1 MCESRTH
8 HTSTDINPKGLIP
21 AIEYRGKALY
31 KLLILCKSA
40 YPNHKSHLY
49 PTPLHWL
56 DSNNPNMMI

>member
-1 MCESRTH
+1 MSESCTH
-8 HTSTDINPKGLIP
+8 HMSTDIKGLVP

-31 KLLILCKSA
+31 KLLILCESA